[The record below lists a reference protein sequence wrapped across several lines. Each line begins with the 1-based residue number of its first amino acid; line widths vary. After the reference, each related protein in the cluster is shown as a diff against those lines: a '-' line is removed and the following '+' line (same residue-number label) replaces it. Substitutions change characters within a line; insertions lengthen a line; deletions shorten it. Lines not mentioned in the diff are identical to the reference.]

1 MAAKDFY
8 HEHVKAA
15 LAKDGW
21 KITDDPLTID
31 WMETTLHIDFG
42 AERLIAAEKGAEKIA
57 VEVKS
62 FVGSSKIEDLR
73 DALGQFVIY
82 RLSLKRKESERKLF
96 IAVRDDVYRRIFDTS
111 DGRFLLVEE
120 QIRLIVFDDC
130 RKEIVKWISWTDIA
144 TS

>member
-8 HEHVKAA
+8 HGHVKTA

-21 KITDDPLTID
+21 KIT
-31 WMETTLHIDFG
+31 
-42 AERLIAAEKGAEKIA
+42 
-57 VEVKS
+57 
-62 FVGSSKIEDLR
+62 
-73 DALGQFVIY
+73 
-82 RLSLKRKESERKLF
+82 
-96 IAVRDDVYRRIFDTS
+96 

-120 QIRLIVFDDC
+120 QIRLIVFDDR